1 MVMFALEAETRTQTG
16 YLVYHDHLNLSR
28 NHSCY
33 EFIRAM
39 AMPCA
44 LDSVSQCSSKLPAL
58 KYFLSLLP
66 SCSLILCSGVG
77 EVYKCPIS
85 GQTPKTTHSPHSDYC
100 PYTLLHHD
108 FHPIT
113 RTRNPELSPPP
124 RCYDVE
130 EIFHSLSCSFPYC
143 IHSEE
148 ILISAVNLMQ

>member
-1 MVMFALEAETRTQTG
+1 MSLSEQWPC
-16 YLVYHDHLNLSR
+16 LVHW
-28 NHSCY
+28 
-33 EFIRAM
+33 
-39 AMPCA
+39 
-44 LDSVSQCSSKLPAL
+44 SVSQCSSTPPAL

-77 EVYKCPIS
+77 DYRCPIS
-85 GQTPKTTHSPHSDYC
+85 GQTPITTHSPHSDYC

-113 RTRNPELSPPP
+113 RPRNPELSLPS
-124 RCYDVE
+124 RSYDLE

-148 ILISAVNLMQ
+148 ILINAVNLMQ